1 MAEFEAV
8 VFGAGVR
15 GTIYADYA
23 LDHPEELNIVAVAE
37 PDAERREQFA
47 RNHSLRA
54 DRCFSSWEELLTAG
68 TNGQVLINT
77 TMDRMHHAST
87 IAAIKAGYDVL
98 LEKPMA
104 PLLPEN
110 VELVTVAEQHGRLLQ
125 ICHVLRYTPFA
136 QAVRRVI
143 DGGTLGRITSLDH
156 RENLAYW
163 HMAHSFVRGNW
174 RNSEIAS
181 PMILTKCCHDFDLL
195 GWLLR
200 RRVRRLNSFGSLTH
214 FTSENAPDPQ
224 VPLRC
229 SDGCPVASECKYDAT
244 RFYGQDT
251 EGWPFDLV
259 TPVADREARLEALKV
274 SPYGRCVY
282 RCDNNVVDHQTVN
295 MEYEDGTTATLVMNG
310 QGYEESRNLRIDGT
324 RATLIARFGEKQEI
338 TVYHH
343 SGPEEK
349 IPVQASDESGHGAGD
364 TGLMRGFLD
373 ALRKGPGESTT
384 TARESLE
391 SHLLAFAA
399 EQSRLQYNV
408 IDMEE
413 FRRRNQAHE

>member
-1 MAEFEAV
+1 MLNIALL
-8 VFGAGVR
+8 GAGA
-15 GTIYADYA
+15 IADSHLHAYAQWPDRCRV
-23 LDHPEELNIVAVAE
+23 VAVADLFPE
-37 PDAERREQFA
+37 KAREKIARHHLDARVFQDTTELLAGVDFDAASICLPPFEHA
-47 RNHSLRA
+47 PAGLALLRA
-54 DRCFSSWEELLTAG
+54 G
-68 TNGQVLINT
+68 KHVL
-77 TMDRMHHAST
+77 
-87 IAAIKAGYDVL
+87 V
-98 LEKPMA
+98 EKPMA
-104 PLLPEN
+104 PLLREN
-110 VELVTVAEQHGRLLQ
+110 VELVNTAEQHGCLLQ

-136 QAVRRVI
+136 QAIRKVI
-143 DGGTLGRITSLDH
+143 DAGTLGRITSLDH

-174 RNSEIAS
+174 RNSDVAS

-214 FTSENAPDPQ
+214 FTSENAPHPQ
-224 VPLRC
+224 VPMRC
-229 SDGCPVASECKYDAT
+229 SDGCPVAADCKYNAM

-259 TPVADREARLEALKV
+259 TTVADREARLEALKI

-295 MEYEDGTTATLVMNG
+295 MEYEGGITATLVMNG

-324 RATLIARFGEKQEI
+324 RATLIAKLGDNQEI
-338 TVYHH
+338 TVHHH
-343 SGPEEK
+343 SGLTEE
-349 IPVQASDESGHGAGD
+349 IPVEASDGSGHGAGD

-373 ALRKGPGESTT
+373 ALRNGPGDSTT

-399 EQSRLQYNV
+399 EQSRLHYNV
-408 IDMEE
+408 IDMQE
-413 FRRRNQAHE
+413 FRRRNQAQE